1 MTYFAIVTVL
11 GIAVFAYVLLHGGDN
26 GKEW

>member
-1 MTYFAIVTVL
+1 MITFAITTVL
-11 GIAVFAYVLLHGGDN
+11 GIAVFGYVLLHGGDN